1 MKGDARVLEKL
12 GVGKATEYLTDV
24 KSLLSAHVDDST
36 DFDMKIVVDYLNK
49 QSMSFVADLTGIHVH
64 KLYSIKSGKCHVRQL
79 SVSQYRSIMYLI
91 ELMRKDDGTYR
102 IFKKT
107 HGGRYIGEGDYYEV

>member
-1 MKGDARVLEKL
+1 MKGDALVLEKL

-49 QSMSFVADLTGIHVH
+49 QSMSFVADLTGIHVY

-79 SVSQYRSIMYLI
+79 SVRQYRSIMYLI

-102 IFKKT
+102 VFKKT